1 MKVFV
6 PTDEASPNAKVCAT
20 VVGAG
25 SAEVDPNEN
34 AAGVSVDV
42 AAVNFGAPNEKP
54 APVDDIAGG
63 ILVCAAMAGA
73 DPNEIDG
80 GASSFDDGVA

>member
-1 MKVFV
+1 MYPADGAV
-6 PTDEASPNAKVCAT
+6 SNAKVCAT

-34 AAGVSVDV
+34 AAGVGVNVSAVD
-42 AAVNFGAPNEKP
+42 FAPNEV
-54 APVDDIAGG
+54 APNEYLVAKDDDAVGR
-63 ILVCAAMAGA
+63 LVWVLLAGA

-80 GASSFDDGVA
+80 VVCAVDDIA